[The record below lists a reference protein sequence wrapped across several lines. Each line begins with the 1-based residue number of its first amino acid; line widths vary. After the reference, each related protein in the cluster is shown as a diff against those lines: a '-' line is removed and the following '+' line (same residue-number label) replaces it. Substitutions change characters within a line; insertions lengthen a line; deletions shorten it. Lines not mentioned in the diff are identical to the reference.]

1 MKRYI
6 GLWVGLLLLAMGVGG
21 CRQTANSARTTP
33 APAGTPAAATTP
45 LPTRP
50 LQAGVTILAEGQ
62 LVAVNPVLPLAFQ
75 ASGRLLALAV
85 QPGDGVA
92 AGDLIATLADETL
105 QEAVTNAQLQLAQ
118 AENSLAQAQASLDEL
133 RNWQPDELAIAV
145 AEANLAAAEASYQ
158 AAQSQDAAAGNSLT
172 SARVAV
178 TQAQQSLTDAQEAY
192 DTAWDPARDWELNDP
207 FRSARL
213 EAEREATIRRLD
225 GAQQNVEVA
234 RAQYNLALAGLQDD
248 TALRAQ
254 TSVVTAQQSL
264 AQAQRGPT
272 AAEIHAAQLRVE
284 QAELARDQS
293 QLGLAQAQKAVTQ
306 AQLVAPW
313 AGIVLSVG
321 VAPGAIVGAGS
332 PIVTLLDTHHLQFQ
346 TTNVSERDLAQI
358 QLGQPVE
365 IVLKTYPDQPIQG
378 RVARIAPQAAGV
390 VGDAAVFT
398 VVIDLETTD
407 LTLRPGM
414 TGRAKI
420 TE

>member
-1 MKRYI
+1 M
-6 GLWVGLLLLAMGVGG
+6 
-21 CRQTANSARTTP
+21 
-33 APAGTPAAATTP
+33 
-45 LPTRP
+45 
-50 LQAGVTILAEGQ
+50 
-62 LVAVNPVLPLAFQ
+62 VAVNPVLSLAFQ
-75 ASGRLLALAV
+75 TSGRLLALAM
-85 QPGDGVA
+85 QPGDAVA
-92 AGDLIATLADETL
+92 AGDLIATLEDEAL

-133 RNWQPDELAIAV
+133 RSWQPDELAVAV

-172 SARVAV
+172 SARIAV
-178 TQAQQSLTDAQEAY
+178 DQAQQNLVDAQEAFN
-192 DTAWDPARDWELNDP
+192 TAWDPARDWELNDP
-207 FRSARL
+207 FRRDRL
-213 EAEREATIRRLD
+213 EAEREAATRRLE
-225 GAQQNVEVA
+225 GAQQNLEVA

-272 AAEIHAAQLRVE
+272 AAELHAAQLRVE

-293 QLGLAQAQKAVTQ
+293 QLALAQAQKAVTQ
-306 AQLVAPW
+306 AQLLAPW
-313 AGIVLSVG
+313 AGIVLSVEA
-321 VAPGAIVGAGS
+321 APGAIVGAGS

-358 QLGQPVE
+358 QTGQPVE

-378 RVARIAPQAAGV
+378 QVARIAPQASGA
-390 VGDAAVFT
+390 VGDAAVFA
-398 VVIDLETTD
+398 VIIDLEASD

>member
-1 MKRYI
+1 MKQYLI
-6 GLWVGLLLLAMGVGG
+6 LCLCLLALGVGG
-21 CRQTANSARTTP
+21 CRQTSESPRPTTP
-33 APAGTPAAATTP
+33 ATDAAAAAATP
-45 LPTRP
+45 LPTR
-50 LQAGVTILAEGQ
+50 LSLTGVTILAEGQ
-62 LVAVNPVLPLAFQ
+62 LVAVNPMLPLAFQ
-75 ASGRLLALAV
+75 TSGRLLQIAV
-85 QPGDGVA
+85 QPGDAIA
-92 AGDLIATLADETL
+92 AGALIATLEDEAL
-105 QEAVTNAQLQLAQ
+105 QEAITNAQLQLAQ

-133 RNWQPDELAIAV
+133 RNWQPDELAVAV

-178 TQAQQSLTDAQEAY
+178 DQAQQGLADAQEAY
-192 DTAWDPARDWELNDP
+192 DTAWDPAREWELNDP

-213 EAEREATIRRLD
+213 EAEREAAVRRLE
-225 GAQQNVEVA
+225 GAQQNLEVA

-254 TSVVTAQQSL
+254 TSLITAQQSL

-284 QAELARDQS
+284 QAGLSRDQS
-293 QLGLAQAQKAVTQ
+293 DLALAQAQKAVTQ
-306 AQLVAPW
+306 AQLLAPW
-313 AGIVLSVG
+313 AGTVLSVEA
-321 VAPGAIVGAGS
+321 APGALVGAGA
-332 PIVTLLDTHHLQFQ
+332 PIVTLLDTHYLQFQ

-358 QLGQPVE
+358 QPGQPVE
-365 IVLKTYPDQPIQG
+365 IVLKTYPDQPIAGQ
-378 RVARIAPQAAGV
+378 VARIAPQASGA
-390 VGDAAVFT
+390 VGDAAVFA
-398 VVIDLETTD
+398 VIIDLDATD

>member
-1 MKRYI
+1 MKRYLI
-6 GLWVGLLLLAMGVGG
+6 LCLCLLALGVGG
-21 CRQTANSARTTP
+21 CRQTSESLRPTP
-33 APAGTPAAATTP
+33 AATPAAAATP
-45 LPTRP
+45 QPTRLP
-50 LQAGVTILAEGQ
+50 QTGVTILAEGQ
-62 LVAVNPVLPLAFQ
+62 LVAVNPILPLAFQ
-75 ASGRLLALAV
+75 TSGHLLSLAV
-85 QPGDGVA
+85 QPGDVVA
-92 AGDLIATLADETL
+92 AGDLIATLDDEAL
-105 QEAVTNAQLQLAQ
+105 LEAATNAQLQLAQ

-133 RNWQPDELAIAV
+133 LNWQPDELAVAV

-172 SARVAV
+172 SARIAV
-178 TQAQQSLTDAQEAY
+178 EQAQQGLADAQEAY

-213 EAEREATIRRLD
+213 EAEREGAVRRLES
-225 GAQQNVEVA
+225 AQQNLEVA

-272 AAEIHAAQLRVE
+272 AAEIHAARLRVE

-293 QLGLAQAQKAVTQ
+293 ELALAQAQEAIAQ
-306 AQLVAPW
+306 AQLLAPW
-313 AGIVLSVG
+313 AGTVLSVE
-321 VAPGAIVGAGS
+321 ASPGALIGAGS
-332 PIVTLLDTHHLQFQ
+332 PVITLLDTYRLQFQ

-358 QLGQPVE
+358 QPGQPVE
-365 IVLKTYPDQPIQG
+365 IVLKTYPDQPLPGQ
-378 RVARIAPQAAGV
+378 VARIAPQASGA
-390 VGDAAVFT
+390 VGDAAVFA
-398 VVIDLETTD
+398 VIIDLEPGD

-414 TGRAKI
+414 TGRARI

>member
-1 MKRYI
+1 MMKRYLI
-6 GLWVGLLLLAMGVGG
+6 LSLCLLALGVGG
-21 CRQTANSARTTP
+21 CRQTPQSSRPTTP
-33 APAGTPAAATTP
+33 ATDTAAAATP
-45 LPTRP
+45 LPTRLP
-50 LQAGVTILAEGQ
+50 LPGVTILAEGQ
-62 LVAVNPVLPLAFQ
+62 LVAVNPILPLAFQ
-75 ASGRLLALAV
+75 TSGRLLQIAV
-85 QPGDGVA
+85 QPGDAVT
-92 AGDLIATLADETL
+92 AGALIATLEDEAL
-105 QEAVTNAQLQLAQ
+105 QEAVINAQLQLAQ

-178 TQAQQSLTDAQEAY
+178 EQAQQGLADAQEAY

-213 EAEREATIRRLD
+213 EAEREAAVRRLE
-225 GAQQNVEVA
+225 GAQQNLEVA

-248 TALRAQ
+248 NALRAQ

-293 QLGLAQAQKAVTQ
+293 ELALAQAQKAVTQ
-306 AQLVAPW
+306 AQLLAPW
-313 AGIVLSVG
+313 AGTILSVEAA
-321 VAPGAIVGAGS
+321 VGAIVGAGS
-332 PIVTLLDTHHLQFQ
+332 PVVTLLDTHHLQFQ

-358 QLGQPVE
+358 QPGQPVE
-365 IVLKTYPDQPIQG
+365 IVLKTYPDQPIAG
-378 RVARIAPQAAGV
+378 RVARIAPQASGA
-390 VGDAAVFT
+390 VGDAAVFA
-398 VVIDLETTD
+398 VIIDLDATD